1 MGFFSGPAI
10 SIVWFSGFPI
20 AASATKPATSSA
32 AMGWNAPNETR
43 TVPSTVASSAMP
55 PRNSRNCVDL
65 TMVYGTPPFLIR
77 FSCATF
83 AGK

>member
-10 SIVWFSGFPI
+10 SIVWFSGLPI
-20 AASATKPATSSA
+20 VASATKVATSSA
-32 AMGWNAPNETR
+32 AIGWNAPDETLA
-43 TVPSTVASSAMP
+43 VLSTVASSAMP

-77 FSCATF
+77 VSCATL
-83 AGK
+83 ARK